1 MSILTITKSNHATK
15 VWFDEN
21 KFYILLEDAR
31 ELAVPLD
38 WFPKLRDAT
47 KEQLNNWRLIG
58 DGEGIHWQD
67 LDEDISVEMLLV

>member
-1 MSILTITKSNHATK
+1 MSTLIITKSNHAVN
-15 VWFDEN
+15 VWFDDS

-67 LDEDISVEMLLV
+67 LDEDISVELLLK

>member
-1 MSILTITKSNHATK
+1 MSTLIITKSNNATK
-15 VWFDEN
+15 VWFDDT

-47 KEQLNNWRLIG
+47 KVQLNNWRLIG
-58 DGEGIHWQD
+58 EGEGIHWQD